1 MRQQFKDFRHFEGF
15 SAPAAKANLV
25 HLLCSPVAIKR
36 ALYVTALCSA
46 SALTTPAFAQISSAD
61 DEQAQTEA
69 VASGAS
75 AKSSFNAAF
84 FNQFAPQNAFEMVTR
99 LPGFS
104 FDGGSDA
111 RGFGGTAGNVLIDG
125 ARPGSKNGLQNVLQR
140 IPAAQVERIDVI
152 RGGVG
157 ASDSAGQSV
166 VANVIRIAGASN
178 GTSIV
183 RLVRKNDGSIR
194 PQTETSYS
202 TTLAG
207 WETSSKLDV
216 ALRRQPRTTSFRRFD
231 AAGDLTSSSEQGR
244 PEDIRWLWYTGEAG
258 KDLFGGRLVINTTF
272 GDETF
277 DSTTSRDTFDNRLPG
292 GSPDSLLIIDTS
304 TDYTEFQL
312 GADWTK
318 TGANNWKIRLLGLTE
333 LNWRDQT
340 SLLTDEIPVGTQVF
354 LSDFENSRDRIESIL
369 RGTYSKVGSSRLKP
383 EFGAEVAFNQLKSTF
398 NLFEEDENGAIELDI
413 PSANVKVAEIR
424 AETFAN
430 LVWQAS
436 DTITVDGGMT
446 FEFSRIKVTGD
457 ADNTQTFK
465 FLKPTLNFTY
475 NARDD
480 LQFQLRTS
488 RSVGQLNFEDFAASN
503 DAGDDRVL
511 AGNPA
516 LSPDQTWRIEG
527 SVDWRFNAKGSLVIT
542 PFYEWRSDVLEQ
554 IILPTG
560 GSGLGNAG
568 SATFYGV
575 ETDLILP
582 LDFILPGGRF
592 EAFYV
597 WRKSNL
603 FDPIIGRDRAL
614 SDINP
619 TFFRFEFRHDITEH
633 RFSWGLD
640 MEGGFEEGN
649 FFAAER
655 LDFAGP
661 YRFDAYV
668 ETTRYFG
675 VKMRLEVNRFTGNTF
690 NRDRFFFDPD
700 RGGTFTGSELQ
711 RRAFG
716 STVRFEVTTQF

>member
-1 MRQQFKDFRHFEGF
+1 MRQRNKYLNSF
-15 SAPAAKANLV
+15 SRTAFCSVMALSISATMQVAAQVNNEEIDAED
-25 HLLCSPVAIKR
+25 A
-36 ALYVTALCSA
+36 
-46 SALTTPAFAQISSAD
+46 
-61 DEQAQTEA
+61 QAQTET

-75 AKSSFNAAF
+75 ARSSFNAAF
-84 FNQFAPQNAFEMVTR
+84 FLQFAPQNAFEMVER

-125 ARPGSKNGLQNVLQR
+125 ARPGSKNGLRNVLQR

-157 ASDSAGQSV
+157 ASDSAGQTV
-166 VANVIRIAGASN
+166 VANVIRIAGAST

-202 TTLAG
+202 TTVAG

-231 AAGDLTSSSEQGR
+231 AAGSLTSSSEQGR
-244 PEDIRWLWYTGEAG
+244 GENFKWLWYTGEAG
-258 KDLFGGRLVINTTF
+258 KDLFGGRLVFNTTF
-272 GDETF
+272 GGDTFDALTPRETF
-277 DSTTSRDTFDNRLPG
+277 DGRLPDS
-292 GSPDSLLIIDTS
+292 SPDSLLIIDS
-304 TDYTEFQL
+304 SNDYSEFQL

-318 TGANNWKIRLLGLTE
+318 TNANSWKIRMLGFTQLS
-333 LNWRDQT
+333 WRDRT
-340 SLLTDEIPVGTQVF
+340 SLLTDEIPVGAQVF
-354 LSDFENSRDRIESIL
+354 LSDFETSQDRIESIF

-383 EFGAEVAFNQLKSTF
+383 EFGAEIAFNQLKSTF

-430 LVWQAS
+430 LVWQAG
-436 DTITVDGGMT
+436 DKLTIDGGLT
-446 FEFSRIKVTGD
+446 FEFSRIRVTGD

-465 FLKPTLNFTY
+465 FIKPTLNFTY

-480 LQFQLRTS
+480 LQFQLRAS
-488 RSVGQLNFEDFAASN
+488 RSVGQLNFDDFAASN

-511 AGNPA
+511 AGNPQ
-516 LSPDQTWRIEG
+516 LSPDQTWRLEG
-527 SVDWRFNAKGSLVIT
+527 SIDWRFNAKGSLVIT
-542 PFYEWRSDVLEQ
+542 PFHEWRSDVLEQ
-554 IILPTG
+554 VILPSG
-560 GSGLGNAG
+560 GAGLGNAG

-597 WRKSNL
+597 WRKSSL
-603 FDPIIGRDRAL
+603 FDAIIGRNRSL
-614 SDINP
+614 SDINE
-619 TFFRFEFRHDITEH
+619 TFLRFEFRHDLIKQK
-633 RFSWGLD
+633 FSWGLN
-640 MEGGFEEGN
+640 MEGGFEEEN
-649 FFAAER
+649 FFANER
-655 LDFAGP
+655 LDFKGP
-661 YRFDAYV
+661 YRFDVYV
-668 ETTRYFG
+668 ETTRFFG

-700 RGGTFTGSELQ
+700 RSGTFTGSELQ
-711 RRAFG
+711 RRGFG

>member
-1 MRQQFKDFRHFEGF
+1 MRQRNKFLNSF
-15 SAPAAKANLV
+15 SRVAFLSVMALSISV
-25 HLLCSPVAIKR
+25 TMPVA
-36 ALYVTALCSA
+36 
-46 SALTTPAFAQISSAD
+46 AQIED
-61 DEQAQTEA
+61 DEISAEDAQAQTEA

-75 AKSSFNAAF
+75 ARSSFNAAF
-84 FNQFAPQNAFEMVTR
+84 FQQFAPQNAFEMVER

-125 ARPGSKNGLQNVLQR
+125 ARPGSKNGLRNVLQR

-157 ASDSAGQSV
+157 ASDSAGQTV
-166 VANVIRIAGASN
+166 VANVIRIAGAST
-178 GTSIV
+178 GTSII
-183 RLVRKNDGSIR
+183 RLVRKDDGSIR

-202 TTLAG
+202 TTLDG

-231 AAGDLTSSSEQGR
+231 AAGALTSSSEQGR
-244 PEDIRWLWYTGEAG
+244 GENFKWLWYTGEAG

-272 GDETF
+272 GGDTFDALTPRETF
-277 DSTTSRDTFDNRLPG
+277 DGRLPDN
-292 GSPDSLLIIDTS
+292 SPDSLLTIDS
-304 TDYTEFQL
+304 SNNYKEFQL
-312 GADWTK
+312 GADWTR
-318 TGANNWKIRLLGLTE
+318 TNANDWKIRLLGFNQLS
-333 LNWRDQT
+333 WRDR
-340 SLLTDEIPVGTQVF
+340 SSFLTDEIPVGTQVF
-354 LSDFENSRDRIESIL
+354 LSDFETSRDRIESIF
-369 RGTYSKVGSSRLKP
+369 RGTYSKVGSARLKP
-383 EFGAEVAFNQLKSTF
+383 EFGAEIAFNQLKSTF
-398 NLFEEDENGAIELDI
+398 SLFEEDEDGAVELDV

-430 LVWQAS
+430 LVWQAG
-436 DTITVDGGMT
+436 DKLTIDGGLT

-465 FLKPTLNFTY
+465 FVKPTLNFTY
-475 NARDD
+475 NARDN
-480 LQFQLRTS
+480 LQFQLRAS

-511 AGNPA
+511 AGNPQ
-516 LSPDQTWRIEG
+516 LSPDQTWRLEG
-527 SVDWRFNAKGSLVIT
+527 SIDWRFNAKGSLVIT
-542 PFYEWRSDVLEQ
+542 PFHEWRNDVLEQ
-554 IILPTG
+554 VILPSG
-560 GSGLGNAG
+560 GAGLGNAG

-582 LDFILPGGRF
+582 LDFAVPGARL

-603 FDPIIGRDRAL
+603 FDPIIGRDRSL
-614 SDINP
+614 SDINE
-619 TFFRFEFRHDITEH
+619 TFLRFEFRHDLIQEK
-633 RFSWGLD
+633 FSWGVE

-649 FFAAER
+649 FFANER
-655 LDFAGP
+655 LDFKGP
-661 YRFDAYV
+661 YRFNTYV
-668 ETTRYFG
+668 ETTRFFN

-711 RRAFG
+711 RRGFG

>member
-1 MRQQFKDFRHFEGF
+1 MRQRSNTLNSLNRAVICSTLALSVSSIALV
-15 SAPAAKANLV
+15 SAHVNAD
-25 HLLCSPVAIKR
+25 
-36 ALYVTALCSA
+36 
-46 SALTTPAFAQISSAD
+46 QISDED
-61 DEQAQTEA
+61 DQAQTET

-75 AKSSFNAAF
+75 SRSSFNSAF
-84 FNQFAPQNAFEMVTR
+84 FQQFAPQNAFDMVER

-125 ARPGSKNGLQNVLQR
+125 ARPGSKNGLRNVLQR
-140 IPAAQVERIDVI
+140 IPAAQVERIEVI

-157 ASDSAGQSV
+157 ASDSAGQTV
-166 VANVIRIAGASN
+166 VANVIRIAGAST

-202 TTLAG
+202 TTLDG

-216 ALRRQPRTTSFRRFD
+216 ALRRQPRSTSFRRFD
-231 AAGDLTSSSEQGR
+231 AAGTLTSSSEQAR
-244 PEDIRWLWYTGEAG
+244 PENFKWLWYTGEAG
-258 KDLFGGRLVINTTF
+258 KDLFGGRLVINTTI
-272 GDETF
+272 GGETF
-277 DSTTSRDTFDNRLPG
+277 DATASRETFDDRLPDT
-292 GSPDSLLIIDTS
+292 SPDSLLEIDS
-304 TDYTEFQL
+304 TNDYSEFQL

-318 TGANNWKIRLLGLTE
+318 TGTNKWKIRLLGFTQLS
-333 LNWRDQT
+333 WRDRT
-340 SLLTDEIPVGTQVF
+340 SLLTDEIPVGNQVF
-354 LSDFENSRDRIESIL
+354 LSDFETSQDRIESIF

-398 NLFEEDENGAIELDI
+398 NLFEEDEDGAVELDV

-430 LVWQAS
+430 LVWQAG
-436 DTITVDGGMT
+436 DKLTIDGGLT

-465 FLKPTLNFTY
+465 FVKPTLNVTY

-480 LQFQLRTS
+480 LQFQLRAS
-488 RSVGQLNFEDFAASN
+488 RSVGQLNFDDFAASN
-503 DAGDDRVL
+503 GAGDDRVL
-511 AGNPA
+511 AGNPQ
-516 LSPDQTWRIEG
+516 LSPDQTWRLEG

-542 PFYEWRSDVLEQ
+542 PFYEWRNDVLEQ
-554 IILPTG
+554 IELQP
-560 GSGLGNAG
+560 GSFGLGNAG

-575 ETDLILP
+575 EGDLVLP
-582 LDFILPGGRF
+582 LDFMLPGGRF

-597 WRKSNL
+597 WRKSSL
-603 FDPIIGRDRAL
+603 FDEIIGRNRPL
-614 SDINP
+614 SDINE
-619 TFFRFEFRHDITEH
+619 TFFRFEFRHDLIKH
-633 RFSWGLD
+633 KFSWGLD

-649 FFAAER
+649 FFGNER
-655 LDFAGP
+655 LDFKGP
-661 YRFDAYV
+661 YRFNAYV
-668 ETTRYFG
+668 ETTRFFG
-675 VKMRLEVNRFTGNTF
+675 VKMKLDVFRFTGNTF
-690 NRDRFFFDPD
+690 NRDRFFFDPN
-700 RGGTFTGSELQ
+700 RGGDFTGSELQ

>member
-1 MRQQFKDFRHFEGF
+1 MRQQFNDFSNSRGF
-15 SAPAAKANLV
+15 SATSSNVNLV
-25 HLLCSPVAIKR
+25 YRLCNLTAVKR
-36 ALYVTALCSA
+36 ALCTTALYSVM
-46 SALTTPAFAQISSAD
+46 ALTEPVIAQINSD
-61 DEQAQTEA
+61 EDEQAQTEA

-75 AKSSFNAAF
+75 AKSSFNADF
-84 FNQFAPQNAFEMVTR
+84 FSQFAPQNAFEMVQR

-125 ARPGSKNGLQNVLQR
+125 ARPGSKNGLRNVLQR

-166 VANVIRIAGASN
+166 VANVIRIAGAST
-178 GTSIV
+178 GSSIV

-202 TTLAG
+202 TTLDG
-207 WETSSKLDV
+207 WETSSKLDL

-231 AAGDLTSSSEQGR
+231 AEETLTSSSEQSR
-244 PEDIRWLWYTGEAG
+244 PMNMRWLWYTGEAG

-272 GDETF
+272 GDEKF
-277 DSTTSRDTFDNRLPG
+277 RSFASRDTFENRLPG
-292 GSPDSLLIIDTS
+292 GSPDSVLNIDS
-304 TDYTEFQL
+304 GTDYTEFQL

-340 SLLTDEIPVGTQVF
+340 SLLTDEVPVGTQVF
-354 LSDFENSRDRIESIL
+354 LSDFKNSRDRIESIL

-383 EFGAEVAFNQLKSTF
+383 EFGSEIAFNQLKSTF
-398 NLFEEDENGAIELDI
+398 NLFEEDEDGAIELDV

-424 AETFAN
+424 AETFVN

-488 RSVGQLNFEDFAASN
+488 RSVGQLNFQDFAASN

-511 AGNPA
+511 AGNPD

-527 SVDWRFNAKGSLVIT
+527 SVDWRFNDKGSLVIT

-554 IILPTG
+554 IILPSG

-582 LDFILPGGRF
+582 LDFILPGARF

-597 WRKSNL
+597 WRKSTL

-614 SDINP
+614 SNINP
-619 TFFRFEFRHDITEH
+619 TFFRFEFRHDITKH
-633 RFSWGLD
+633 KFSWGVD
-640 MEGGFEEGN
+640 MDGAFAREN

-655 LDFAGP
+655 LDFEGD
-661 YRFDAYV
+661 YRFSVYT
-668 ETTRYFG
+668 ETTRFLG
-675 VKMRLEVNRFTGNTF
+675 VKMRLEWNQLNGDTF
-690 NRDRFFFDPD
+690 QRDRFFFDPD
-700 RGGTFTGSELQ
+700 RSGDFTGTELQ
-711 RRAFG
+711 SRAFG

>member
-1 MRQQFKDFRHFEGF
+1 MRQRNKFLHNFR
-15 SAPAAKANLV
+15 PAAF
-25 HLLCSPVAIKR
+25 
-36 ALYVTALCSA
+36 CSA
-46 SALTTPAFAQISSAD
+46 IALSVSAAQPLVAQVNDEELSAD
-61 DEQAQTEA
+61 EEQAQTQA

-75 AKSSFNAAF
+75 ARSSFNAAF
-84 FNQFAPQNAFEMVTR
+84 FLQFAPQNAFEMVQR

-152 RGGVG
+152 RGGIG
-157 ASDSAGQSV
+157 ASDSAGQTV
-166 VANVIRIAGASN
+166 VANVIRIAGAST

-183 RLVRKNDGSIR
+183 RLVRKADGSIR

-202 TTLAG
+202 TTLDG

-231 AAGDLTSSSEQGR
+231 ADGALTSSSEQGR
-244 PEDIRWLWYTGEAG
+244 GENFKWLWYTGEAG
-258 KDLFGGRLVINTTF
+258 KDLFGGRLVVNTTF
-272 GDETF
+272 GGETF
-277 DSTTSRDTFDNRLPG
+277 DALTPRETFDGRLPDA
-292 GSPDSLLIIDTS
+292 SPDSLLIIDANNN
-304 TDYTEFQL
+304 YKEFQL

-318 TGANNWKIRLLGLTE
+318 TNANDWKIRLLGLTE
-333 LNWRDQT
+333 LNWRDRT
-340 SLLTDEIPVGTQVF
+340 SLLTDQIPIGTQVF
-354 LSDFENSRDRIESIL
+354 LSDFETSRDRIESIF

-383 EFGAEVAFNQLKSTF
+383 EFGAEIAFNQLKSTF
-398 NLFEEDENGAIELDI
+398 SLFEEDENGAIELDV

-436 DTITVDGGMT
+436 DKVTIDGGLT

-465 FLKPTLNFTY
+465 FIKPTLNVTY
-475 NARDD
+475 NANND
-480 LQFQLRTS
+480 LQFQLRAS

-511 AGNPA
+511 AGNPQ
-516 LSPDQTWRIEG
+516 LSPDQTWRLEG
-527 SVDWRFNAKGSLVIT
+527 SIDWRFNAKGSLVIT
-542 PFYEWRSDVLEQ
+542 PFYEWRNDVLEQ
-554 IILPTG
+554 VILPSG
-560 GSGLGNAG
+560 GAGLGNAG
-568 SATFYGV
+568 SATFYGI

-582 LDFILPGGRF
+582 LDFMLPGGRL

-603 FDPIIGRDRAL
+603 FDEIIGRDRSL
-614 SDINP
+614 SDINE
-619 TFFRFEFRHDITEH
+619 TFLRFEFRHDLIKH
-633 RFSWGLD
+633 RFSWGVS

-649 FFAAER
+649 FFANER
-655 LDFAGP
+655 LDFKGP
-661 YRFDAYV
+661 YRFDVYA

-711 RRAFG
+711 RRDFG